1 MVDAQFVTRLMVQRY
16 WPLWI
21 WPEKKLGCSFSGMD
35 GRDIAE
41 DIQDKFVNQPPGSQP
56 SSYRFKVHYYD
67 KDPSGY
73 GKTKVGEGDILFIA
87 PRHPD
92 KTVQK
97 KGNETW
103 GEVLRDIDIDLE
115 AGRWGP
121 GPELSGEEVDR
132 LTFCCCEGCHGVK
145 CRGLSEW
152 MCGAFPQHST
162 ANQFFTPAMFTAYHR
177 EGYRACMEAN
187 ATEFLADPQGP
198 REDAAKAY
206 ATL

>member
-1 MVDAQFVTRLMVQRY
+1 MRSWGLFL
-16 WPLWI
+16 
-21 WPEKKLGCSFSGMD
+21 
-35 GRDIAE
+35 
-41 DIQDKFVNQPPGSQP
+41 
-56 SSYRFKVHYYD
+56 RFKVHYYD

-73 GKTKVGEGDILFIA
+73 GKTKSGEGDILFIA